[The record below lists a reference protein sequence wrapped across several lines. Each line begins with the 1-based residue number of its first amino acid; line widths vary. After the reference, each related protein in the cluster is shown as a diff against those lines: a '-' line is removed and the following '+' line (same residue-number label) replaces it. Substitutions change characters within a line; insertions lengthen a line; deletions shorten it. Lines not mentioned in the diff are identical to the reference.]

1 MEREKIVVDKSDP
14 FSPPKERLVRT
25 STDDLILSV
34 LRELKIS
41 YPNELAAQ
49 TGFSQQTV
57 LSRLAHMRVLGL
69 VERVVLQERPPEDLA
84 ARLPFFWSQ
93 GLKGAQL
100 RRCAWHRLV
109 NDGKSKAEG

>member
-1 MEREKIVVDKSDP
+1 MMVKTDVDEQILTIIRE
-14 FSPPKERLVRT
+14 F
-25 STDDLILSV
+25 
-34 LRELKIS
+34 KIS
-41 YPNELAAQ
+41 YPNEIAAQ

-84 ARLPFFWSQ
+84 ARLPYFWSQ

>member
-1 MEREKIVVDKSDP
+1 MKTDVDEQILTIIRE
-14 FSPPKERLVRT
+14 F
-25 STDDLILSV
+25 
-34 LRELKIS
+34 KIS
-41 YPNELAAQ
+41 YPNEIAAQ

-84 ARLPFFWSQ
+84 ARLPYFWSQ

>member
-1 MEREKIVVDKSDP
+1 M
-14 FSPPKERLVRT
+14 RT

-57 LSRLAHMRVLGL
+57 LARLAYLRVHGR
-69 VERVVLQERPPEDLA
+69 VERVAIERSPPADLQER
-84 ARLPFFWSQ
+84 LPYFWNQ
-93 GLKGAQL
+93 GLKAAQL
-100 RRCAWHRLV
+100 RRCAWHRIV
-109 NDGKSKAEG
+109 DHGSEAKE